1 MHTFSKNL
9 INSVRRF
16 TISVL
21 NANSNYMRLEE
32 IEHFIQ
38 RGKNECYGLRKQ
50 VVYLIMVG
58 NGNNTII
65 SKL

>member
-1 MHTFSKNL
+1 
-9 INSVRRF
+9 
-16 TISVL
+16 
-21 NANSNYMRLEE
+21 MRLEE